1 MVDTRPT
8 GGTRT
13 DGIRPEVPSERIHI
27 PLPPASGSDATRSNR
42 RQRIPTL
49 RQLAA
54 LVVNGMLTL
63 PRNYRRGMYLDI
75 LV

>member
-8 GGTRT
+8 GRAGT
-13 DGIRPEVPSERIHI
+13 DGVRPEIPNNRPI
-27 PLPPASGSDATRSNR
+27 PLPPASGSSPARSQH

-54 LVVNGMLTL
+54 LVINGMLTL